1 MAEPTAHTEA
11 PGGKTVFPPFD
22 TQNFPSQLVWLAV
35 SFVLLYVLMA
45 KVALPR
51 IGAIFAERA
60 KRISDDLK
68 AAQGFKEQSDAAH
81 AAYEKAL
88 ADARARA
95 QSIANEMR
103 EKQAAEADATS
114 KRLEAE
120 LHEKLASAEK
130 SIAAT
135 RTSAM
140 RQRRQHRDR
149 HRLGHCPAADRQGS
163 CRSRSRRR
171 RRRSPQALRY
181 DMFEAAQETEN
192 WVALAFLLF
201 IGLLVYLGVHRKV
214 TDSLDQRQARIK
226 SELDEARRLRE

>member
-22 TQNFPSQLVWLAV
+22 TQTFPSQLVWRAV

-60 KRISDDLK
+60 KRIGDDLK

-81 AAYEKAL
+81 VSYEKAL

-95 QSIANEMR
+95 QAIAAETR
-103 EKQAAEADATS
+103 EQQAAAAEATN
-114 KRLEAE
+114 KRLEAQ
-120 LHEKLASAEK
+120 LHERLAAAEQ

-135 RTSAM
+135 RTAAM
-140 RQRRQHRDR
+140 
-149 HRLGHCPAADRQGS
+149 GNVGAIAADTASAIVERLIG
-163 CRSRSRRR
+163 
-171 RRRSPQALRY
+171 QAPA
-181 DMFEAAQETEN
+181 EHEVVAA
-192 WVALAFLLF
+192 LGDAFK
-201 IGLLVYLGVHRKV
+201 R
-214 TDSLDQRQARIK
+214 
-226 SELDEARRLRE
+226 